1 MATLVFKF
9 LVLKEIESEDG
20 AKYDRFY
27 SHVKAETNI
36 NESDIDDNGF
46 KSVYTTLIS
55 NIQTF

>member
-1 MATLVFKF
+1 MATLV

-36 NESDIDDNGF
+36 NESDIDHNGF